1 MTPSSSPAIGA
12 RQRRC
17 QTFCRQRPVR
27 PSSAP
32 IATATRCR
40 SMCPSFHMG
49 GYVRQDHLDRHQD
62 REGPCRPK
70 DGCRASLSLSSRNQ
84 ASLDH
89 FQLTAPIHI
98 DQRILKMTLRS
109 DVVRE
114 VVGDVDQR
122 CARHCWRSTQ
132 EPASDLVCLGLS
144 TRSGPFSS
152 RIPKVGPLAA
162 RSWRSQRRYALCA
175 SSPHGETRG
184 TSPYPPSEDG
194 SLFTHSSG
202 KPVSP
207 GALSNADLPPGRPCC
222 GIARGDWDSTLLIVT
237 REFSMSDGL

>member
-1 MTPSSSPAIGA
+1 MKDHDWLRRLGDHGRTFDGTCERYPGFTTSLTRQVKSLGDAIQFAGD
-12 RQRRC
+12 RC
-17 QTFCRQRPVR
+17 AGTKVQTLCRQRPVR

-49 GYVRQDHLDRHQD
+49 GYVRQDHLDRYQD

-70 DGCRASLSLSSRNQ
+70 DGCRASQSLSSRNQ

-122 CARHCWRSTQ
+122 CARHCWRSAQQLT
-132 EPASDLVCLGLS
+132 SDLVCLGLS
-144 TRSGPFSS
+144 TARDRSD
-152 RIPKVGPLAA
+152 RQN
-162 RSWRSQRRYALCA
+162 SQGWPIGSTFLEIA
-175 SSPHGETRG
+175 
-184 TSPYPPSEDG
+184 TSICPMC
-194 SLFTHSSG
+194 
-202 KPVSP
+202 K
-207 GALSNADLPPGRPCC
+207 
-222 GIARGDWDSTLLIVT
+222 
-237 REFSMSDGL
+237 